1 MCPGVDLS
9 KAMERCEY
17 DDYIVVEPPI
27 NSLTHRTIDVRSPPK
42 VSFCIPT
49 LNNEKTIDACLKS
62 VISQDY
68 PTIEIVIVDGGSS
81 DDTVEISRAY
91 TDNIVVDGGTLGS
104 ARQTAIEH
112 STGEVIA
119 IFDDDIMIPH
129 DGWLRNAIQYFN
141 FSDRVSTVWPVVVA
155 PPHASLIAR
164 LYANVWN
171 ITFQDRV
178 LKRRS
183 YFGGGNALFLR
194 RCIDE
199 IGGIDRSLHWGE
211 DWDWARKLKDRDYQ
225 VVLIRDA
232 LYHNTM
238 NSLREFAKKQVVG
251 AETFTTNDFATM
263 GLSKSNLLYEQFV
276 LGPEAMARGL
286 FGERDS
292 SWSLYPLFALIR
304 VIAYGSAYLKKAL
317 K

>member
-1 MCPGVDLS
+1 MSDNKLFQTEG
-9 KAMERCEY
+9 
-17 DDYIVVEPPI
+17 DDYVVIEPPPE
-27 NSLTHRTIDVRSPPK
+27 SLTSGTIDVKNPPT
-42 VSFCIPT
+42 VSFCVPT

-62 VISQDY
+62 IVSQDY

-81 DDTVEISRAY
+81 DDTIKISRAY
-91 TDNIVVDGGTLGS
+91 TDNIFVDEGTLGS
-104 ARQTAIEH
+104 ARQTAIDH

-119 IFDDDIMIPH
+119 IFDDDIVIPH
-129 DGWLRNAIQYFN
+129 EGWLRNAIQYFN
-141 FSDRVSTVWPVVVA
+141 FSDRVSTIWPVVVA

-164 LYANVWN
+164 LYANIWK
-171 ITFQDRV
+171 ITFQDRIV
-178 LKRRS
+178 KRRG

-199 IGGIDRSLHWGE
+199 IGGIDRSLRWGE
-211 DWDWARKLKDRDYQ
+211 DWDWARKFKDRAYQ
-225 VVLIRDA
+225 VVLIKDA

-251 AETFTTNDFATM
+251 AETFIENDFTTM

-286 FGERDS
+286 LMERDW
-292 SWSLYPLFALIR
+292 SWTLYPLFVLIR
-304 VIAYGSAYLKKAL
+304 VVAYGSTSLKGVL
-317 K
+317 E